1 MSPSTSP
8 ADSDLHG
15 CAHPDAL
22 LPDWPRDFARQGEQ
36 SLELE
41 IGPGRG
47 AFALDH
53 AKAHPEIDLVAIET
67 RRSDVEEIR
76 ERAARRGFTNL
87 LVFQGDAKLLAPRFF
102 GEGSLSVVHV
112 QFPDPWW
119 KKRHQKR
126 RMVDVEL
133 AALIR
138 ALLKPGGQVDFRT
151 DVPAYAQAALA
162 TWEEAGFD
170 NLDGRGNLW
179 TGQPE
184 TLSTRERR
192 YAQSGQPVFRARFVN
207 PGPPEVRP
215 AELAARLASAGRTGR
230 EWTDLR
236 RK

>member
-1 MSPSTSP
+1 MTPPLANLAPREHS
-8 ADSDLHG
+8 
-15 CAHPDAL
+15 CAPPGEL
-22 LPDWPRDFARQGEQ
+22 FPDWRRDFGRQGEQ
-36 SLELE
+36 RLGLE
-41 IGPGRG
+41 IGPGHG
-47 AFALDH
+47 HFALDH
-53 AKAHPEIDLVAIET
+53 AAAHPELDLVVIET
-67 RRSDVEEIR
+67 RRADVELIR
-76 ERAARRGFTNL
+76 ERAGKRGLPNL
-87 LVFQGDAKLLAPRFF
+87 IALHGDAKLLLHTLFAAS
-102 GEGSLSVVHV
+102 SLHEVHV

-133 AALIR
+133 AALVR

-151 DVPAYAQAALA
+151 DVPAYAQAAVA

-170 NLDGRGNLW
+170 NLDGQGNLW
-179 TGQPE
+179 SGQPE

-192 YAQSGQPVFRARFVN
+192 YAQSGQPVFRARFVS

-215 AELAARLASAGRTGR
+215 AELAERLASAGRTGR